1 MRFEGVQQVLKL
13 KNYRTVVG
21 VGREIFEI
29 KLIKFLEP
37 PEEIVPLN
45 LWSNCPSKVLEQ
57 VTRNGSRSGNTV
69 SNI

>member
-29 KLIKFLEP
+29 KLIQIFR
-37 PEEIVPLN
+37 VA
-45 LWSNCPSKVLEQ
+45 
-57 VTRNGSRSGNTV
+57 
-69 SNI
+69 